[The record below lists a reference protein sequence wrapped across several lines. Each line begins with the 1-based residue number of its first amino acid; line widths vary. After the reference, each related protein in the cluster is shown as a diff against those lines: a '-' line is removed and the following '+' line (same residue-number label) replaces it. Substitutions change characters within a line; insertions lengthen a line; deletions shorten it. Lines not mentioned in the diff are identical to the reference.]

1 MKSFTTYLTESA
13 RTYDFRIRI
22 ACEMTDDIVN
32 KIKSVLEAYKVES
45 ISKPKRLPIQ
55 ESPLFPNM
63 GPVEIN
69 IMDVC
74 LCYPTTDARVL
85 NLIAECG
92 CAPAS
97 CIKVTPTNSPFEATL
112 AGLEQSN
119 LQKPG
124 ESVLMTPDMVTEK
137 HEADL
142 VGDARIPS
150 LIKELE
156 DTRKYEYPDVAG
168 GKEKDSSL
176 LSQGTTNKLPVG
188 QISPIGSHQNK
199 VLRPREMKAGNGR

>member
-1 MKSFTTYLTESA
+1 
-13 RTYDFRIRI
+13 
-22 ACEMTDDIVN
+22 MTDDIVN
-32 KIKSVLEAYKVES
+32 KVKSVLEAYKVES
-45 ISKPKRLPIQ
+45 ITKPKRLPIQ

-74 LCYPTTDARVL
+74 LCYPTNDAKVL

-92 CAPAS
+92 CAPAN

-124 ESVLMTPDMVTEK
+124 ESVLMNPDMVTEK

-142 VGDARIPS
+142 VGTARIPS

-156 DTRKYEYPDVAG
+156 DTRRYEYPEAAG
-168 GKEKDSSL
+168 GKTPVGK
-176 LSQGTTNKLPVG
+176 TTNTVPVG
-188 QISPIGSHQNK
+188 QVSPIGTHQNK
-199 VLRPREMKAGNGR
+199 IPVAKKMPAGNGR

>member
-22 ACEMTDDIVN
+22 ACEMTDEIVN

-124 ESVLMTPDMVTEK
+124 ESVLMNPDMVTEK

-156 DTRKYEYPDVAG
+156 ELKQLLFHYRNE
-168 GKEKDSSL
+168 EKTKVEELKRDY
-176 LSQGTTNKLPVG
+176 TNLINSENYKK
-188 QISPIGSHQNK
+188 IKMYFHNNIEENESK
-199 VLRPREMKAGNGR
+199 K

>member
-124 ESVLMTPDMVTEK
+124 ESVLMNPDMVTEK

-156 DTRKYEYPDVAG
+156 ELKQLLFHYRNE
-168 GKEKDSSL
+168 EKTKVEELKRDY
-176 LSQGTTNKLPVG
+176 TNLINSENYKK
-188 QISPIGSHQNK
+188 IKMYFHNNIEENESK
-199 VLRPREMKAGNGR
+199 K

>member
-1 MKSFTTYLTESA
+1 
-13 RTYDFRIRI
+13 
-22 ACEMTDDIVN
+22 MTDDIVN

-45 ISKPKRLPIQ
+45 ITKPKRLPIQ

-63 GPVEIN
+63 GPVEVN

-74 LCYPTTDARVL
+74 LCYPTTDAKVL

-92 CAPAS
+92 CAPAN

-137 HEADL
+137 HAPDL

-156 DTRKYEYPDVAG
+156 DTRRYEYPEAAG
-168 GKEKDSSL
+168 GKEKDKGL
-176 LSQGTTNKLPVG
+176 ADHGTLNKVPVG
-188 QISPIGSHQNK
+188 QISPIGTHQNK
-199 VLRPREMKAGNGR
+199 IMNPRNMKAGNGR